1 MFIVPRSGERISC
14 YFCNKRPC
22 KVSQGFHRAP
32 QGHGRLGPSA
42 ALGEG
47 VRELREGSPAGKA
60 ATPPSSL
67 REPRTPYPLPRSASG
82 EGRTRSYPA
91 DAPGD
96 PRPGIGRGP
105 GLPSPSRHACGR
117 TDGGDASK
125 SMAAFTSYSQHR
137 KWKFPGPGPSRE
149 VTDRCSRELFAR
161 RRRGSYSP
169 GEGPVAALRPALA
182 LPAAP
187 APLPALHPSHPRGL
201 CVEFAGLVG
210 GDSGGPGSSRL
221 YISPFPTPSLVL
233 GRETPGAWV
242 SFSLEVLLAG
252 PSGTFGKG
260 QRLLWH
266 RCFAADGVEPRGL
279 AGQGRSEKELGP
291 RNRDSPEALPTHP
304 AEHRARLFPS
314 VGWNLGADLSEC
326 ACTTERIRCASRMKK
341 SQT

>member
-1 MFIVPRSGERISC
+1 ML
-14 YFCNKRPC
+14 
-22 KVSQGFHRAP
+22 A
-32 QGHGRLGPSA
+32 GPA
-42 ALGEG
+42 ALGLISLPCG
-47 VRELREGSPAGKA
+47 QAAAGGGGGGGA
-60 ATPPSSL
+60 RP
-67 REPRTPYPLPRSASG
+67 ASG
-82 EGRTRSYPA
+82 CK
-91 DAPGD
+91 
-96 PRPGIGRGP
+96 RGP
-105 GLPSPSRHACGR
+105 
-117 TDGGDASK
+117 
-125 SMAAFTSYSQHR
+125 
-137 KWKFPGPGPSRE
+137 
-149 VTDRCSRELFAR
+149 
-161 RRRGSYSP
+161 
-169 GEGPVAALRPALA
+169 
-182 LPAAP
+182 
-187 APLPALHPSHPRGL
+187 HPRGL